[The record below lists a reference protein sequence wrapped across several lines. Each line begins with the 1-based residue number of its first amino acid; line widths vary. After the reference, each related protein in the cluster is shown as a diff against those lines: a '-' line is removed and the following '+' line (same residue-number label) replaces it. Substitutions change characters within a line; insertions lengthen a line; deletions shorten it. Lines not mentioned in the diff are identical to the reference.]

1 MHDIVG
7 DFDNT
12 IFPGRC
18 LYCWTFIDIL
28 FKIFLYLHCDFGDF
42 DDDNIFWV
50 MMMTSLSQCIN
61 GPSLDNPLF
70 VGCDAW
76 LPSADPWKSPTT
88 SLFTFK
94 VCLKMMMIMLM
105 MVMMVLIKA
114 IMVMLKIMM
123 MMKRSVATQVESK
136 KGRRDGRRHKNGCIC

>member
-1 MHDIVG
+1 MILV
-7 DFDNT
+7 T
-12 IFPGRC
+12 LITT
-18 LYCWTFIDIL
+18 TFL
-28 FKIFLYLHCDFGDF
+28 
-42 DDDNIFWV
+42 WV
-50 MMMTSLSQCIN
+50 MMMMMTSLSQCVY
-61 GPSLDNPLF
+61 NPML

>member
-1 MHDIVG
+1 MVITLLIVHRHS
-7 DFDNT
+7 FEN
-12 IFPGRC
+12 
-18 LYCWTFIDIL
+18 LL
-28 FKIFLYLHCDFGDF
+28 FVCCDFGDF
-42 DDDNIFWV
+42 DDENIFWV
-50 MMMTSLSQCIN
+50 MMMMITSLSQCVHRH
-61 GPSLDNPLF
+61 SLYDPLF